1 MREEILIHL
10 GKKWRSEL
18 MYRLKSLITRLC
30 SRVNGVVNNYEL
42 AKSMSPGHQGKRRW
56 REKKERKEKNGR
68 GERERRKEN
77 LKWDFQTKATVWVVA
92 HGIVALYPPRS
103 IDETEGVASPS
114 LQMPRK
120 HFSTRTGSTVVSR
133 FPDIRS
139 LLFFL
144 FKLLILTYRMEIGFF
159 LYRYIFLHFP
169 HSIIYKPFDWNPLIP
184 PVIPSLKHVYFP
196 WWNIT
201 EFVPFILSS
210 NPCFSNMFQPRIEI
224 IEIIPSSTTSSLS
237 SSISPW

>member
-18 MYRLKSLITRLC
+18 MYRLKFLITRLC

-77 LKWDFQTKATVWVVA
+77 LKWDFQTKATVWVVV

-159 LYRYIFLHFP
+159 LYRYIFLTFL
-169 HSIIYKPFDWNPLIP
+169 IQLYTNPLIETLWFLQLYRRSNTFTFHDETSRNLFRSFRLP
-184 PVIPSLKHVYFP
+184 IHVFP
-196 WWNIT
+196 T
-201 EFVPFILSS
+201 CS
-210 NPCFSNMFQPRIEI
+210 RIEI
-224 IEIIPSSTTSSLS
+224 IKIIPSSTTSSLS